1 MFGREIP
8 LRKNNGIWFTA
19 LPGSKG
25 DPALFRM
32 ESPGGRQGRH
42 FPNAKAT
49 GFWEGISLKI
59 GIAAVFSGHLATP
72 NRTRELSCGF
82 RWQPYGK
89 LCCFC
94 VAVTPGAKR
103 CLATPRGVPKNQE
116 KSLRS
121 KGQRLWEKVRCF
133 CENSE
138 PGKWKFCLPSSHRET
153 EDCSA
158 YTTHNMH
165 KIGNLVLY
173 KEHAV
178 DLLAQIKGRHQNQCQ
193 GE

>member
-1 MFGREIP
+1 M
-8 LRKNNGIWFTA
+8 
-19 LPGSKG
+19 SG
-25 DPALFRM
+25 D
-32 ESPGGRQGRH
+32 
-42 FPNAKAT
+42 T
-49 GFWEGISLKI
+49 
-59 GIAAVFSGHLATP
+59 
-72 NRTRELSCGF
+72 TR
-82 RWQPYGK
+82 
-89 LCCFC
+89 
-94 VAVTPGAKR
+94 
-103 CLATPRGVPKNQE
+103 VPKNQE

-178 DLLAQIKGRHQNQCQ
+178 DLLAQIKAVSYTHLTLPTILRV
-193 GE
+193 